1 MMHFLNEI
9 ASRFSI
15 SSESAILLEAFTH
28 RSYAVEHNLDY
39 DNQRLEFLGD
49 SVLEIILTEHLFHKY
64 PSMSE
69 GDMTKTRSALACEGS
84 LALLARELKLGPLL
98 RIGKGEQE
106 NCGIE
111 RDSTLADLFEAFTG
125 AVYLECGF
133 ERVREFIL
141 ELVNTFFPD
150 PRQLLQELNPKG
162 KLQEFSQQ
170 HWNEIPRYTVLHH
183 SGPQHMP
190 LYEVEVQ
197 LHRYTALSRGR
208 SRKQAEFNAAA
219 ILFHFLRKKGVIKD
233 EI

>member
-1 MMHFLNEI
+1 MHFLKEI
-9 ASRFSI
+9 ASRFGI
-15 SSESAILLEAFTH
+15 SADSAILLEAFTH

-84 LALLARELKLGPLL
+84 LALLARELKLGALL

-106 NCGIE
+106 NCGVE

-125 AVYLECGF
+125 ALYLEAGF
-133 ERVREFIL
+133 ERVREFVL
-141 ELVNTFFPD
+141 ELISTHFPD
-150 PRQLLQELNPKG
+150 PRQLLLELNPKG

-197 LHRYTALSRGR
+197 LHRYCALSRGR
-208 SRKQAEFNAAA
+208 SRKQAEFNAAG

-233 EI
+233 EF